1 MAKHIGSIGT
11 FDLCSPLKS
20 GRGRYSLMVMHRPTE
35 RDSQVRGAE
44 NPLPY
49 AVLGMRVSR
58 QLRRQESV
66 RDLQLQLNSV
76 RAELTIAKHLVEDS
90 DMDGRDEIAAHLAL
104 GLAYDVPM
112 FTASMAEI
120 ADHAL
125 RESSIDLASA
135 FRAAAQ
141 AFHHARLILASL
153 VALARRQ
160 REPRRELR
168 LLADLVPATSNV
180 DRRPDAAAH
189 LDLPTCVRLVQTVAP
204 SNGPNTGTK
213 ALPILGSVAL
223 AA

>member
-1 MAKHIGSIGT
+1 
-11 FDLCSPLKS
+11 
-20 GRGRYSLMVMHRPTE
+20 MVMHRFTE
-35 RDSQVRGAE
+35 RDCQVRGAE

-49 AVLGMRVSR
+49 AVLGMRFGR
-58 QLRRQESV
+58 QFRRQKSGG
-66 RDLQLQLNSV
+66 DLQLQLNSV
-76 RAELTIAKHLVEDS
+76 RAELSIAVHVVVNS
-90 DMDGRDEIAAHLAL
+90 DMDRRDEIAAHLAL

-112 FTASMAEI
+112 FTASMAKI

-135 FRAAAQ
+135 LRAAAQ
-141 AFHHARLILASL
+141 AFHHARLLRGSL
-153 VALARRQ
+153 VALARRLLALC
-160 REPRRELR
+160 RELR

-213 ALPILGSVAL
+213 ALPILGSVAI

>member
-1 MAKHIGSIGT
+1 M
-11 FDLCSPLKS
+11 P
-20 GRGRYSLMVMHRPTE
+20 E
-35 RDSQVRGAE
+35 RWLS
-44 NPLPY
+44 
-49 AVLGMRVSR
+49 M
-58 QLRRQESV
+58 
-66 RDLQLQLNSV
+66 
-76 RAELTIAKHLVEDS
+76 
-90 DMDGRDEIAAHLAL
+90 DEIAAHLAL

-141 AFHHARLILASL
+141 AFHHARLLRGSL
-153 VALARRQ
+153 VALARRL
-160 REPRRELR
+160 RALCRELR
-168 LLADLVPATSNV
+168 LLADLEPATSNL

-189 LDLPTCVRLVQTVAP
+189 LDLPTCVRLVRTVAP

-213 ALPILGSVAL
+213 ALPILGSVAI